1 MPATQQQVDDHIEVA
16 LGSVR
21 KIYQEAAAVIQSLK
35 SGEKIPATKLAA
47 EVAKNYGM
55 SGPQLYPTIL
65 FLLKDYPGVKQKRGV
80 QGGIWML

>member
-1 MPATQQQVDDHIEVA
+1 MTDKIIVDEHIEKS
-16 LGSVR
+16 LDYVR
-21 KIYQEAAAVIQSLK
+21 KIYKEASVIIEALK
-35 SGEKIPATKLAA
+35 SGEKIPATKLAI

-80 QGGIWML
+80 QGGIWKL

>member
-21 KIYQEAAAVIQSLK
+21 KIYQEAATVIQSLK
-35 SGEKIPATKLAA
+35 TGEKIPATKLAA